1 MGRPQVPLKAS
12 RTDMVSTR
20 KLGGLMDRKDQKTES
35 FNWVGKEK
43 QQRIKEKG
51 SRRTSKRGKGEGGDS
66 RSEFELRKRM
76 RLRERS
82 YGNG

>member
-1 MGRPQVPLKAS
+1 
-12 RTDMVSTR
+12 MVSTR
-20 KLGGLMDRKDQKTES
+20 KLGGLIDRKDQKTES

>member
-20 KLGGLMDRKDQKTES
+20 RLGGLMDRKDQKTES

-51 SRRTSKRGKGEGGDS
+51 SGGQAS
-66 RSEFELRKRM
+66 VAKAKEATVGAS
-76 RLRERS
+76 S
-82 YGNG
+82 S

>member
-51 SRRTSKRGKGEGGDS
+51 SRRTSKGEGGDS

-76 RLRERS
+76 RLRKRS